1 MSAGLTKG
9 KLSGL
14 LKQVLAA
21 FGLVLVAEGI
31 LVIYMWGLVAQR
43 FNQLQV
49 AKETRMQAQQTAMY
63 LQYFLQGDKSTLP
76 VLTAGAQNTR
86 ELLSTL
92 KDGGRW
98 KKLDIVPAS
107 SLLLLSLNKGAQA
120 WNEYENHVRL
130 LTANQVWRDSTLTG
144 NQEIWDDSTYREPL
158 VIQVMDP
165 KVAQAR
171 ALVDGGWMRVSDLL
185 AEFENDVTDSLAQRQ
200 QTFSITIVAVAV
212 VNLAFIA
219 LFYIRFRHRI
229 LHRLRG
235 LKKVVADRAVWQP
248 RYHDEIDELGE
259 GMNAMTAQFH
269 QASNFVL
276 KIGEG
281 NLDEKLSVDGAEKSK
296 LAEALEGMQAKLKS
310 INEEEQKRR
319 WANEGL
325 TKFVDILRSGNDNL
339 HLLGDKIVATLV
351 QYTQSNQGSLYLV
364 EEEHG
369 TKFLELISLFA
380 FNTKKF
386 EQQKLKPGEG
396 LVGQCYL
403 EAETIFLTEI
413 PQDYIRITSGL
424 GDANP
429 RSILIVPLKIDKDI
443 YGIVE
448 LASFQVYQPHEIAFV
463 EKLGETIASTLSS
476 VKTNQKTRKL
486 LEDFQ
491 QQTEQMRAQEEE
503 MRQNMEE
510 LTATQEEMM
519 RKEQNYILKIKEL
532 ESRKAEVIK
541 GDDWQA
547 AAEMEKTLRI
557 HLDAL
562 EVARKERP

>member
-1 MSAGLTKG
+1 MSTGLTKR

-14 LKQVLAA
+14 LKQALAA

-31 LVIYMWGLVAQR
+31 LVIYMWSLVGVR

-49 AKETRMQAQQTAMY
+49 AKETRLQAQQTALH
-63 LQYFLQGDKSTLP
+63 LQYFLHGDKSKLP
-76 VLTAGAQNTR
+76 ILTEGMQNTR
-86 ELLSTL
+86 ELLATL
-92 KDGGRW
+92 KAGGRW
-98 KKLDIVPAS
+98 KKVEVVPAS
-107 SLLLLSLNKGAQA
+107 SILLLSLDKGTSA
-120 WNEYENHVRL
+120 WNEYENHLQV
-130 LTANQVWRDSTLTG
+130 LTVNQVWRDSTLT
-144 NQEIWDDSTYREPL
+144 NNRELLEDSTYSEPL

-171 ALVDGGWMRVSDLL
+171 ALVEGGWLRVSGLL
-185 AEFENDVTDSLAQRQ
+185 AEFANDVTDSLAQRQ
-200 QTFSITIVAVAV
+200 QTFNLTIAAV
-212 VNLAFIA
+212 VLVDLGLIT
-219 LFYIRFRHRI
+219 LFYFRFRQRI
-229 LHRLRG
+229 LERLRQ
-235 LKKVVADRAVWQP
+235 LKKVVDERTAWQATH
-248 RYHDEIDELGE
+248 HDEIDELGE
-259 GMNAMTAQFH
+259 GLNTLTNQFH
-269 QASNFVL
+269 HASDFVL

-281 NLDEKLSVDGAEKSK
+281 NLGEKFNVDGAEKSK

-339 HLLGDKIVATLV
+339 HLLGDKIVSTLV
-351 QYTQSNQGSLYLV
+351 QYTQSNQGGLYLV

-429 RSILIVPLKIDKDI
+429 RSLLIVPLKIDKEI
-443 YGIVE
+443 YGLVE

-510 LTATQEEMM
+510 LTATQEEMT
-519 RKEQNYILKIKEL
+519 RKEQNYILKIREL
-532 ESRKAEVIK
+532 EARKAEVVK

-547 AAEMEKTLRI
+547 ATEMEKTLRI
-557 HLDAL
+557 HLAAL
-562 EVARKERP
+562 EVARKEQP